1 MTLAAVGPG
10 SSRVISRL
18 ALRNSSGS
26 LTTRWRTWQPPSRH
40 ARCSS
45 DTSRVLS
52 FSGAIA

>member
-18 ALRNSSGS
+18 ALRNSAGS
-26 LTTRWRTWQPPSRH
+26 LTTRWRTWLPPSRH

-45 DTSRVLS
+45 HTSRVLS
-52 FSGAIA
+52 FSGATA